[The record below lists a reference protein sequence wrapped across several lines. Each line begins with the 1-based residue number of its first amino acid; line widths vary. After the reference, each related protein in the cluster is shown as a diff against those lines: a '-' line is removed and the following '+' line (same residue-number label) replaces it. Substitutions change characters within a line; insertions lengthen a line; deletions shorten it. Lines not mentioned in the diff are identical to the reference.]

1 MSERTNQATAVN
13 GFLYTRTVYAM
24 LISKLKTSFEQ
35 RLASA
40 SSSLIATNQSRLI
53 SSPLERESS
62 LVATPKG
69 ELRYKTS
76 GALKFTKWLIVMTMS
91 MRLNLQMVKET
102 AELLIVQNS
111 KCAPSLDPCYPEC
124 LTDETEHPFLDVVV
138 WFQMTPQT
146 KTKTSGLLLMPFLNL
161 CHYRLQFQKD
171 LRFVD
176 LRDSTR
182 DTTATLITNLGM

>member
-1 MSERTNQATAVN
+1 MSKRTNQATAVN
-13 GFLYTRTVYAM
+13 GFPYTRTVYAM
-24 LISKLKTSFEQ
+24 LISKLKPSFEQ

-76 GALKFTKWLIVMTMS
+76 GALKFTKSLIVVTMS

-146 KTKTSGLLLMPFLNL
+146 KTKTSGLLLMPLLNL
-161 CHYRLQFQKD
+161 CHYRLQSQ
-171 LRFVD
+171 
-176 LRDSTR
+176 
-182 DTTATLITNLGM
+182 

>member
-24 LISKLKTSFEQ
+24 LISKLKTNFEQ
-35 RLASA
+35 KIASA

-76 GALKFTKWLIVMTMS
+76 GTLKFTKWLIVMTMS
-91 MRLNLQMVKET
+91 MRLSVQMVKET
-102 AELLIVQNS
+102 AELLIVENS
-111 KCAPSLDPCYPEC
+111 KCAPSLDSSIEVGG
-124 LTDETEHPFLDVVV
+124 TGAV
-138 WFQMTPQT
+138 
-146 KTKTSGLLLMPFLNL
+146 
-161 CHYRLQFQKD
+161 
-171 LRFVD
+171 
-176 LRDSTR
+176 
-182 DTTATLITNLGM
+182 